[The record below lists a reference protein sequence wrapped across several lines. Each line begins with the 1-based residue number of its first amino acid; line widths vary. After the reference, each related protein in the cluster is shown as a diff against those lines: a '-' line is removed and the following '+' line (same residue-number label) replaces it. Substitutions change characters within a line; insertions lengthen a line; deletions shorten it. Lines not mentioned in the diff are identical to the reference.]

1 MSIVTAYR
9 CTRYINVMKKN
20 KTPTQRQ
27 LRVGEELR
35 HALVEVFERDGLRD
49 PILHNLAITFSE
61 VRLGSDLRS
70 ATVFISPLG
79 GGDVG
84 EIVEAL
90 TRAASFLRGAVAK
103 RVRLRYMPSLNFTY
117 DESFDQADRIDTLL
131 RHPAIARDLISKGEE
146 GGT

>member
-1 MSIVTAYR
+1 
-9 CTRYINVMKKN
+9 MKKN
-20 KTPTQRQ
+20 RPPTQRQ

-35 HALVEVFERDGLRD
+35 HALVEVFERDELRD
-49 PILHNLAITFSE
+49 PVLRDRAITFSE

-79 GGDVG
+79 GGDAG

-90 TRAASFLRGAVAK
+90 SRAASFLRGAVAK
-103 RVRLRYMPSLNFTY
+103 RVQLRYMPSLNFAY
-117 DESFDQADRIDTLL
+117 DESFDQADRIDALL
-131 RHPAIARDLISKGEE
+131 RRPAIARDLISDGEE

>member
-1 MSIVTAYR
+1 
-9 CTRYINVMKKN
+9 MKKN
-20 KTPTQRQ
+20 RPPTQRQ

-35 HALVEVFERDGLRD
+35 HALVEVFERDELRD
-49 PILHNLAITFSE
+49 PILRDRAITFSE

-79 GGDVG
+79 GGDAD

-90 TRAASFLRGAVAK
+90 SRAASFLRGAVAK
-103 RVRLRYMPSLNFTY
+103 RVQLRYMPSLNFAY
-117 DESFDQADRIDTLL
+117 DESFDQADRIDALL
-131 RHPAIARDLISKGEE
+131 RRPAIARDLISDGEE